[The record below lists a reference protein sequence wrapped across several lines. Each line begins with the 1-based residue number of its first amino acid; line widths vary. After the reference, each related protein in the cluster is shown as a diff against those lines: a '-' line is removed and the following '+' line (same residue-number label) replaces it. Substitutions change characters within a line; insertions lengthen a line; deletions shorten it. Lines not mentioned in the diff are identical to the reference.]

1 MEKVKSFS
9 VYLKGVNKRPEINS
23 GRSMYIQSQD
33 ICKLASDLIDFMGD
47 EFGIKFEKDVFPTI
61 EFTRAKQKSLPIF
74 KQTGNYTPLINH
86 ITIYVD
92 GRSIKDCMRSLA
104 HELIHVDQKINKGM
118 DIEKAS
124 EGIYKKSKNAER
136 IESDAYERGNLV
148 FRKWE
153 ESLKGKSS
161 DPIKT

>member
-1 MEKVKSFS
+1 MSKVKDFKN
-9 VYLKGVNKRPEINS
+9 YLKGVNKRPEINS
-23 GRSMYIQSQD
+23 GKSIYIQGQD
-33 ICKLASDLIDFMGD
+33 ICKLASDLIDFMD
-47 EFGIKFEKDVFPTI
+47 SEFGIQFEKDLLPTI
-61 EFTRAKQKSLPIF
+61 DFTRSKQEEIPIF
-74 KQTGNYTPLINH
+74 KQTGNYTPSINH

-104 HELIHVDQKINKGM
+104 HELIHADQKINKGM

-124 EGIYKKSKNAER
+124 EGIYKKSKGAEK

-153 ESLKGKSS
+153 ESLKNKSLN
-161 DPIKT
+161 